1 LFLHPEKQKPAPN
14 PEAQHSA
21 LSYRQL
27 RLRWFIVV
35 CLERPQLMTIENA
48 FGTLQPAPKGQ
59 GNGRIFTRKLIDTP
73 PIPAPYC
80 IELGDPVNRIPHLNR
95 VLVEKHKQLPENGR
109 LVVHCVTLD
118 NRRQQMKQRLPILW
132 IFGWAY
138 LFIVH
143 RIAAK
148 ITPTRFIYEF
158 ATGHRRRVMSKAE
171 ILGRLVY
178 CGFEIESIENNGK
191 RHTIQATKSKKNYL
205 NIKPSYGLLY
215 RMPRVGRYGK
225 TIMVYKIRTM
235 HPYSEFLQDYMI
247 KNHGYDRQGKGKIA
261 NDFRVLSYGAY
272 MRKIWL
278 DELPQLINVLKG
290 EMRLVG
296 ARPLSQA
303 RFNQFP
309 EDLQKLRTQYK
320 PGCFP
325 PYVALLMG
333 DEKSNIEA
341 ERIYFAEKQKSP
353 FYTDIKYLFLAVK
366 NIALNNIRSA

>member
-1 LFLHPEKQKPAPN
+1 
-14 PEAQHSA
+14 
-21 LSYRQL
+21 
-27 RLRWFIVV
+27 
-35 CLERPQLMTIENA
+35 MTIENA
-48 FGTLQPAPKGQ
+48 LGTLQPAPKGQ
-59 GNGRIFTRKLIDTP
+59 ENGHGFTRKFLDSLP
-73 PIPAPYC
+73 PAAPYC

-95 VLVEKHKQLPENGR
+95 VLIEKHNQLPQNGT

-118 NRRQQMKQRLPILW
+118 NRRQLMKQRLPGLW
-132 IFGWAY
+132 IIGWMY
-138 LFIVH
+138 LFFIH

-148 ITPTRFIYEF
+148 IKPTRGLYE
-158 ATGHRRRVMSKAE
+158 AITGHRRLVMSKAE

-178 CGFEIESIENNGK
+178 CGFEIESIENKGK
-191 RHTIQATKSKKNYL
+191 HHTITARKSKQNFL
-205 NIKPSYGLLY
+205 HTRPSYGAIY
-215 RMPRVGRYGK
+215 RMPRVGRHGK

-235 HPYSEFLQDYMI
+235 HPYSEYLQDYMI
-247 KNHGYDRQGKGKIA
+247 KNHGYDSKGKGKIA

-272 MRKIWL
+272 MRKVWL

-309 EDLQKLRTQYK
+309 KDLQKLRTQYK

-333 DEKSNIEA
+333 DEKKNIEA

-353 FYTDIKYLFLAVK
+353 LYTDIKYLFLAVK
-366 NIALNNIRSA
+366 NIAFNKIRSA

>member
-1 LFLHPEKQKPAPN
+1 
-14 PEAQHSA
+14 
-21 LSYRQL
+21 
-27 RLRWFIVV
+27 
-35 CLERPQLMTIENA
+35 MTIENA
-48 FGTLQPAPKGQ
+48 FGSLQPAPNEQ
-59 GNGRIFTRKLIDTP
+59 GSSRVFTRKLIDGP
-73 PIPAPYC
+73 PAPAPYL

-95 VLVEKHKQLPENGR
+95 LLIEKHKQLPANGR

-118 NRRQQMKQRLPILW
+118 NRRQQMKQRLPGVW
-132 IFGWAY
+132 IIGWLY
-138 LFIVH
+138 LFLVH

-148 ITPTRFIYEF
+148 IKPTRAIYEF
-158 ATGHRRRVMSKAE
+158 TTGHRRLVMSKAE

-178 CGFEIESIENNGK
+178 CGFNIESIENNGK
-191 RHTIQATKSKKNYL
+191 QHTITVSKSKKKYL
-205 NIKPSYGLLY
+205 HTRPSYGAIY

-235 HPYSEFLQDYMI
+235 HPYSEYLQDFMI
-247 KNHGYDRQGKGKIA
+247 QHHGYDNQGKGKIA

-278 DELPQLINVLKG
+278 DELPQLLNVLKG
-290 EMRLVG
+290 DMRLVG

-341 ERIYFAEKQKSP
+341 ERIYFKEKQKSP
-353 FYTDIKYLFLAVK
+353 LYTDIKYLFLAVK
-366 NIALNNIRSA
+366 NIAFNKIRSA